1 MALTR
6 ALNNGH
12 LVNRQP
18 RKVVGRVREVST
30 IGL

>member
-1 MALTR
+1 MLTGIKQWTLGKSS
-6 ALNNGH
+6 A
-12 LVNRQP
+12 